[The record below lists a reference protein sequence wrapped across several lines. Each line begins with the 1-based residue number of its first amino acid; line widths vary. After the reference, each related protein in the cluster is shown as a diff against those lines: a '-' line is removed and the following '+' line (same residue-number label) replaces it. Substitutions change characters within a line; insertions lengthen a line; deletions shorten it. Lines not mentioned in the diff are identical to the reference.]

1 MGSGSTGVAA
11 ATMDRHF
18 AGYDTDEGYA
28 AAARE
33 RIEDAR
39 LQHEFDAKQRANV
52 HLPPI
57 FDTIDG
63 LRLDEVE
70 ETIGFQRRAT
80 RDGTRAQA
88 IAKALLRQCG
98 FLDGLEEK
106 VKLASGVEV
115 NFRGTSAGKEWLF
128 DVSGAFNSN
137 RPGLQRTDTLWKALG
152 KAAVLRTEFRA
163 KDRPARLILLT
174 TDVPSRGS
182 AGGKALRAA
191 HTDGLVWDVL
201 LLDDA
206 ETVAKLMQYAS
217 GTHPAAITPPDEPT
231 AYAQLAA
238 RKQLIEPTFPN
249 LPAD

>member
-1 MGSGSTGVAA
+1 MPAVDGLREARAA
-11 ATMDRHF
+11 
-18 AGYDTDEGYA
+18 
-28 AAARE
+28 
-33 RIEDAR
+33 
-39 LQHEFDAKQRANV
+39 QHEFDAKQRLNV
-52 HLPPI
+52 RLPPI

-63 LRLDEVE
+63 LQLDEVE

-106 VKLASGVEV
+106 AKLKCGVEV
-115 NFRGTSAGKEWLF
+115 NFRGTSGGKEWLF
-128 DVSGAFNSN
+128 DVSGAFTSN

-152 KAAVLRTEFRA
+152 KAAVLRTEFP
-163 KDRPARLILLT
+163 DPERPARLILLT
-174 TDVPSRGS
+174 TDVPTRGS

-191 HTDGLVWDVL
+191 QGDGLVWDVL

-217 GTHPAAITPPDEPT
+217 GSHPASITAPEEPT

-238 RKQLIEPTFPN
+238 RKRLSEPSFED
-249 LPAD
+249 LPDR